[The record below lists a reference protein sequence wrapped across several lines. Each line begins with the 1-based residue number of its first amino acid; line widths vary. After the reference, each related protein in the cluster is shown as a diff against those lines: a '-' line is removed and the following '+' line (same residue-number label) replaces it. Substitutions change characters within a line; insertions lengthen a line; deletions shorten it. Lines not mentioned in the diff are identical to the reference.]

1 MDLHLLLAT
10 TLAQTTPAEPGSN
23 KTWVLGVLV
32 LVFLGVVAVV
42 FTNRKKLPGALG
54 GLDLDPLARLRA
66 GLHKTR
72 GGFLANLRALVT
84 RHLDE
89 SMLDALGDVLL
100 SADMGPETAQ
110 RLVDDAKAAY
120 KEKKFERQD
129 QLIDFL
135 KKDLAQKLGGER
147 PRLNEAAKAPT
158 VIMVMGVNGTGKT
171 TSVAKITR
179 FLARDGKKVLLA
191 ASDTFRAAAVEQLS
205 RWTDK
210 LNTQFK
216 DEADAVAAAEK
227 AKAGANPNAPVPLT
241 GVATKVSVIE
251 IVKGEQGADP
261 ASVAHDA
268 CEKALAKGFDYVI
281 IDTAG
286 RLHTAKNLM
295 TELEKISRVVKKL
308 IPDAPHESLLVLD
321 ATTGQNAIRQAQ
333 EFTQYVPITGIF
345 LAKLDGTAKG
355 GIVVAIRHHLDIP
368 VKFIGIG
375 EQPDDVQTFDAERFA
390 EALFS

>member
-1 MDLHLLLAT
+1 MDLVLFAGLW
-10 TLAQTTPAEPGSN
+10 LAQDTSPSAGLSN
-23 KTWVLGVLV
+23 AALVIVGLGILAAA
-32 LVFLGVVAVV
+32 VAIVV
-42 FTNRKKLPGALG
+42 FTHRRKGPRAIG
-54 GLDLDPLARLRA
+54 GLDLDPIARLRA

-72 GGFLANLRALVT
+72 GGFLSSLRSLVA

-89 SMLDALGDVLL
+89 ATLDALGDVLL
-100 SADMGPETAQ
+100 AADMGPETTQ
-110 RLVDDAKAAY
+110 RLVADL
-120 KEKKFERQD
+120 KEAFRAKKFERQD
-129 QLIDFL
+129 QMLDFL

-147 PRLNEAAKAPT
+147 PKLLEAPTPPT
-158 VIMVMGVNGTGKT
+158 VILVMGVNGTGKT

-191 ASDTFRAAAVEQLS
+191 ASDTFRAAAVEQLAL
-205 RWTDK
+205 WTEK
-210 LNTQFK
+210 LNRQFQE
-216 DEADAVAAAEK
+216 EAA
-227 AKAGANPNAPVPLT
+227 AKAGAARGGDG
-241 GVATKVSVIE
+241 GVAVHEPKTVAIE
-251 IVKGEQGADP
+251 IVKGAAGADP

-295 TELEKISRVVKKL
+295 TELEKIGRVVSKK
-308 IPDAPHESLLVLD
+308 IPNAPHETLLVLD

-333 EFTQYVPITGIF
+333 EFTEAVKVTGIF

-355 GIVVAIRHHLDIP
+355 GIVVAIRHQLDIP

-375 EQPDDVQTFDAERFA
+375 EGPDDIQTFDADRFA
-390 EALFS
+390 EALFT